1 MGGKNILTISL
12 MLLLLSY
19 GCNSGDGK
27 KRVTKN
33 SYCRNCN

>member
-27 KRVTKN
+27 KK
-33 SYCRNCN
+33 SYQE